1 MEPCQVSPWSRRRVF
16 SISPLALRK
25 VAIVAISTSSS
36 SSAEMVPWMSLVAKI
51 SMVVDPVVGLTGVL
65 LLDG

>member
-1 MEPCQVSPWSRRRVF
+1 
-16 SISPLALRK
+16 LALRK